1 MIIPIIL
8 SGGSGTRLWPL
19 SRKAMPKQFRSLTGT
34 NTLIQ
39 DTASRLTSLSNVDG
53 PLVVCGAA
61 HVDRV
66 IDQLGAV
73 GAVPSI
79 LIEPAAK
86 NTAPA
91 VASACLAAVERDPK
105 AIVVVLPSDHV
116 IGDVAEFARMVRL
129 ATTTAGQGYLTTFG
143 VIPTYP
149 ATGYGYIQPGE
160 PIANGASRIAA
171 FVEKPDVKT
180 ATRYLE
186 GGFLWNAG
194 IFVFGAA
201 DFLTELEI
209 HAPALY
215 ELVTTAYEKSTL
227 TGNTRLLD
235 SDSWNAIEPLSVD
248 YAVMEPTTRGAV
260 LPLSCGWS
268 DIGSWATLHDLGNA
282 DEDGNVIGGQV
293 YLSNV
298 KNSYVRSESKPVV
311 VLGVHDLI
319 IVETDDSVLV
329 MHRDSAED
337 IKTVT
342 ERLPDDLK

>member
-1 MIIPIIL
+1 
-8 SGGSGTRLWPL
+8 
-19 SRKAMPKQFRSLTGT
+19 MPKQFRSLTGP

-39 DTASRLTSLSNVDG
+39 DTASRLTSLNNVDR
-53 PLVVCGAA
+53 PLVVCGAT
-61 HVDRV
+61 HIDRV
-66 IDQLGAV
+66 IDQLGALNT
-73 GAVPSI
+73 APSI

-91 VASACLAAVERDPK
+91 VASACLAAVERDTE

-116 IGDVAEFARMVRL
+116 IDDVAEFARMVSL
-129 ATTTAGQGYLTTFG
+129 ATTTAGQGYLTAFG

-160 PIANGASRIAA
+160 PIADGASRIAA
-171 FVEKPDVKT
+171 FVEKPDLDT
-180 ATRYLE
+180 AKGYVE
-186 GGFLWNAG
+186 AGFLWNAG
-194 IFVFGAA
+194 IFVFRAA

-209 HAPALY
+209 HAPAMY
-215 ELVTTAYEKSTL
+215 ELVTAAYQRSTL
-227 TGNTRLLD
+227 TGDTRHLD
-235 SDSWNAIEPLSVD
+235 SESWNAIEPLSVD
-248 YAVMEPTTRGAV
+248 YAVMEPTTLGAV

-268 DIGSWATLHDLGNA
+268 DIGSWAALYDLGNS
-282 DEDGNVIGGQV
+282 DQDGNVVGGQV

-329 MHRDSAED
+329 MHRDSADD
-337 IKTVT
+337 IKTIT

>member
-1 MIIPIIL
+1 
-8 SGGSGTRLWPL
+8 
-19 SRKAMPKQFRSLTGT
+19 MPKQFRSLTGP

-39 DTASRLTSLSNVDG
+39 DTASRLTSLNNVDR
-53 PLVVCGAA
+53 PLVVCGAT
-61 HVDRV
+61 HIDRV
-66 IDQLGAV
+66 IDQLGGLNTA
-73 GAVPSI
+73 PSI

-91 VASACLAAVERDPK
+91 VASACLAAVERDTE

-116 IGDVAEFARMVRL
+116 IGDVAEFARMVSL

-160 PIANGASRIAA
+160 PIADGASRIAA
-171 FVEKPDVKT
+171 FVEKPDLDT
-180 ATRYLE
+180 AKRYVE

-194 IFVFGAA
+194 IFVFRAV

-209 HAPALY
+209 HAPAMY
-215 ELVTTAYEKSTL
+215 ELVTDAYQRSTL
-227 TGNTRLLD
+227 TGDTRHLD
-235 SDSWNAIEPLSVD
+235 SESWNAIEPLSVD
-248 YAVMEPTTRGAV
+248 YAVMEPTTLGAV

-268 DIGSWATLHDLGNA
+268 DIGSWAALYDLGNS
-282 DEDGNVIGGQV
+282 DQDGNVVGGQV
-293 YLSNV
+293 YLSKV

-337 IKTVT
+337 IKTIT

>member
-19 SRKAMPKQFRSLTGT
+19 SRKTMPKQFRSLTGT

-39 DTASRLTSLSNVDG
+39 DTASRLTSLSNVG
-53 PLVVCGAA
+53 RPLVVCGAA

-66 IDQLGAV
+66 IEQLGALNT
-73 GAVPSI
+73 VPSI

-91 VASACLAAVERDPK
+91 VASACLAAVEQDPN

-116 IGDVAEFARMVRL
+116 LGDVAEFARMVSL
-129 ATTTAGQGYLTTFG
+129 ATITADQGYLTTFG

-171 FVEKPDVKT
+171 FVEKPDVNT

-186 GGFLWNAG
+186 EGFLWNAG
-194 IFVFGAA
+194 IFVFRAA

-209 HAPALY
+209 HSPAMY
-215 ELVTTAYEKSTL
+215 ELVTTAYERSTI

-235 SDSWNAIEPLSVD
+235 DDSWSAIEPQSVD

-282 DEDGNVIGGQV
+282 DEDGNVVGGQV

-298 KNSYVRSESKPVV
+298 TNSYVRSESKPVV

-329 MHRDSAED
+329 MHRDCAED

>member
-1 MIIPIIL
+1 
-8 SGGSGTRLWPL
+8 
-19 SRKAMPKQFRSLTGT
+19 MPKQFRSLTGP

-39 DTASRLTSLSNVDG
+39 DTASRLTSLNDVDR
-53 PLVVCGAA
+53 PLVVCGAT
-61 HVDRV
+61 HIDRV
-66 IDQLGAV
+66 IDQLGALDT
-73 GAVPSI
+73 APSI

-91 VASACLAAVERDPK
+91 VASACLAAVERDTE

-116 IGDVAEFARMVRL
+116 IGDVAEFARMVSL

-160 PIANGASRIAA
+160 PIADGASRIAA
-171 FVEKPDVKT
+171 FVEKPDLDT
-180 ATRYLE
+180 AKRYVE

-194 IFVFGAA
+194 IFVFRAA

-209 HAPALY
+209 HAPAMY
-215 ELVTTAYEKSTL
+215 ELVTAAYQRSTL
-227 TGNTRLLD
+227 TGDIRHLD
-235 SDSWNAIEPLSVD
+235 SESWNAIEPLSVD
-248 YAVMEPTTRGAV
+248 YAVMEPTTLGAV

-268 DIGSWATLHDLGNA
+268 DIGSWAALYDLGNS
-282 DEDGNVIGGQV
+282 DQDGNVVGGQV

-329 MHRDSAED
+329 MHRDSAEE
-337 IKTVT
+337 IKTIT

>member
-1 MIIPIIL
+1 
-8 SGGSGTRLWPL
+8 
-19 SRKAMPKQFRSLTGT
+19 MPKQFRSLTGT

-39 DTASRLTSLSNVDG
+39 DTASRLTSLSNVG
-53 PLVVCGAA
+53 RPLVVCGAA

-66 IDQLGAV
+66 IEQLGALNT
-73 GAVPSI
+73 VPSI

-91 VASACLAAVERDPK
+91 VASACLAAVEQDPN

-116 IGDVAEFARMVRL
+116 IGDVAEFARMVSL
-129 ATTTAGQGYLTTFG
+129 ATITADQGYLTTFG

-171 FVEKPDVKT
+171 FVEKPDVNT

-186 GGFLWNAG
+186 EGFLWNAG
-194 IFVFGAA
+194 IFVFRAA

-209 HAPALY
+209 HSPAMY
-215 ELVTTAYEKSTL
+215 ELVTTAYERSTI

-235 SDSWNAIEPLSVD
+235 DDSWSAIEPQSVD

-282 DEDGNVIGGQV
+282 DEDGNVVGGQV

-298 KNSYVRSESKPVV
+298 TNSYVRSESKPVV

-329 MHRDSAED
+329 MHRDCAED